1 MKFEFNDVIYLN
13 EKHKENFNMCCKLH
27 KETGRDLDE
36 EVIPVFYLLSLAAE
50 IDFDVIHGAY
60 NFKDRVIKPQCLE
73 APWQTSSMLKTVRLA
88 FNLWNGFMQEG
99 REVFSTPY
107 EIFENSWAPYF
118 VQAIKLRYHAIFR
131 KSPEEYLSD
140 LMRNATTNKKIK
152 IQEEI
157 I

>member
-60 NFKDRVIKPQCLE
+60 NFKDRVIKPQCPE

-107 EIFENSWAPYF
+107 EIFEISNMLNSPFCPF
-118 VQAIKLRYHAIFR
+118 VYYVGTKRLVKR
-131 KSPEEYLSD
+131 KEFEKYLEKTSEFG
-140 LMRNATTNKKIK
+140 A
-152 IQEEI
+152 
-157 I
+157 